1 MQWHSCP
8 RSGEVTI
15 PEDVQQL
22 WRCGTE
28 GREQWAWWG
37 WAGVVLGDHGGLFQP
52 EWFRDSVI
60 LQVFSHLTVTT
71 LKARKNIFS
80 VILFLFCS
88 LVYFHLNINCPI
100 KSAWFYQLAFAVRK
114 YFSS

>member
-1 MQWHSCP
+1 MWVAAIGGRGLSLALGI
-8 RSGEVTI
+8 SEVSSN
-15 PEDVQQL
+15 L
-22 WRCGTE
+22 NG
-28 GREQWAWWG
+28 
-37 WAGVVLGDHGGLFQP
+37 
-52 EWFRDSVI
+52 SVTLI